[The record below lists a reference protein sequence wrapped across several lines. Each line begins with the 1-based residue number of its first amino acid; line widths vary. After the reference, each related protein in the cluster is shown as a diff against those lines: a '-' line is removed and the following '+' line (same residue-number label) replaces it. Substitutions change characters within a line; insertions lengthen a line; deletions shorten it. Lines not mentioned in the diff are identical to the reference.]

1 MRRSRDRNVP
11 PAAYIFGS
19 GGGGGA
25 VVSAEACAASRA
37 MMDAHLGPPAKDVN
51 VLGDRAAA
59 AAAAGGVWG
68 ATPWPSFLACGPGHD
83 HMPTCTGFD
92 GLQCPM

>member
-1 MRRSRDRNVP
+1 MGPAELAAAAAHLDEHGWAVVP
-11 PAAYIFGS
+11 R
-19 GGGGGA
+19 